1 VTIRLDGDTNG
12 AGRTAASVVY
22 VLFLLAP
29 FTVGLTALGGLLV
42 ALKTRRDAADPPRA
56 HLGHQVGLFWL
67 GLLWA
72 VPLVV
77 LGLFGAIP
85 ILGLP
90 FDFLKW
96 VLGALVA
103 LWWLWRSA
111 TGLMRLSGGRFPKE

>member
-1 VTIRLDGDTNG
+1 VTIRLDAETDG
-12 AGRTAASVVY
+12 AGRAAALAVY
-22 VLFLLAP
+22 VLFVLAP
-29 FTVGLTALGGLLV
+29 LTVGLTALGGLLV
-42 ALKTRRDAADPPRA
+42 ALKARAGAADPARA

-96 VLGALVA
+96 VLGGLVA
-103 LWWLWRSA
+103 LWWWWRSG
-111 TGLMRLSGGRFPKE
+111 TGLLRLSGGRFPKE